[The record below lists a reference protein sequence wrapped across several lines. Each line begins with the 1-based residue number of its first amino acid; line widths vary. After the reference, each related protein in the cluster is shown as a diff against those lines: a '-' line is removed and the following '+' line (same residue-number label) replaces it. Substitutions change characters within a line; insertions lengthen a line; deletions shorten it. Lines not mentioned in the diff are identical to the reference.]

1 MSVACVIIMT
11 FSLLILGIFLFA
23 TANLREMLRYAHQK
37 VEVVAFLGDGVDL
50 AGADS
55 LQAQLAD
62 NAVVETVRYVSPT
75 EAMQRLKSEFGSK
88 GYLLDE
94 LEGNPL
100 PASLEITLK
109 PRYRFKDAVET
120 LSQEVSQMAGVEDV
134 SYGAGWIARLERLVR
149 ALVFADTG
157 VGLVVA
163 IAAIVTVSYTVRLTL
178 YARREV
184 IRLQKLVGATDFFV
198 MIPFLLEG
206 AIHGSVAVVLSLV
219 AILLGYRV
227 IALRVPQV
235 VFMTPGM
242 IVFFALF
249 GVIVAVI
256 GSALSLRVFM
266 TEKGRS

>member
-1 MSVACVIIMT
+1 MSVACIIIMT

-23 TANLREMLRYAHQK
+23 TANLQELLRYAHQK
-37 VEVVAFLGDGVDL
+37 VEVVAFLQDDIDE
-50 AGADS
+50 AASDS
-55 LQAQLAD
+55 LLSQIESI
-62 NAVVETVRYVSPT
+62 AVVETVRYVDPD
-75 EAMQRLKSEFGSK
+75 EALQRLKTEFGAK
-88 GYLLDE
+88 GYLLDA

-100 PASLEITLK
+100 PASFEITLR
-109 PRYRFKDAVET
+109 PRFRFKDAVET
-120 LSQEVSQMAGVEDV
+120 LSDEISRMPGVEDV

-149 ALVFADTG
+149 ALVFADVG

-206 AIHGSVAVVLSLV
+206 AIHGAASVVLSLV

-227 IALRVPQV
+227 VALRVPQAT
-235 VFMTPGM
+235 FMSPGM
-242 IVFFALF
+242 IIFFAFF
-249 GVIVAVI
+249 GVMVAVL
-256 GSALSLRVFM
+256 GSAVSLRAFVK
-266 TEKGRS
+266 EKERN